1 MANAASALAAI
12 RDADLPHPHGPL
24 LEAFVHEFV
33 DNERAASY
41 LLQRCSADPG
51 SGGLTAFLT
60 DWIEL
65 ISAFSSNVVDRVHDR
80 RVIIDITAR
89 DGAKCGISGLPGSL
103 LDPLIV
109 VRIFSGI
116 NRQLSPS
123 QHEMLAAFLTP
134 SLRDWALHA
143 DTGDGYQN
151 LWLVRRSA
159 AEAFLR
165 GYVRLKFRDD
175 RKYMVCINRACG
187 HPPPGIL
194 DELPNLRTA
203 SFTDHPPS
211 GNYLYGPTCGL
222 GVQRLPFGLYLKKRS
237 LEDYGTLKNEYRAL
251 ELVRRHT
258 DVPVPRPL
266 DLVSDDKRSY
276 LLTSAVPGCH
286 VGLRINNMSDEE
298 VSSLVRD
305 LRRWLEHIRSIPKR
319 VAPEYE
325 ISNAAG
331 EGCYD
336 FRILAGVDCPDT
348 RGVIFGP
355 YKNEDDFNSILQ
367 CGALPDVAH
376 RAGHKIVFTHGD
388 INMHNVMV
396 KDGKLSGIV
405 DWECA
410 GWYPE
415 YWEYTKA
422 HYVTKHHW
430 HWRKMV
436 DEAFRE
442 LGDYRDELATEK
454 KLWEYC
460 F

>member
-1 MANAASALAAI
+1 MPFS
-12 RDADLPHPHGPL
+12 
-24 LEAFVHEFV
+24 
-33 DNERAASY
+33 
-41 LLQRCSADPG
+41 
-51 SGGLTAFLT
+51 LTK
-60 DWIEL
+60 D
-65 ISAFSSNVVDRVHDR
+65 
-80 RVIIDITAR
+80 
-89 DGAKCGISGLPGSL
+89 
-103 LDPLIV
+103 
-109 VRIFSGI
+109 
-116 NRQLSPS
+116 Q
-123 QHEMLAAFLTP
+123 
-134 SLRDWALHA
+134 
-143 DTGDGYQN
+143 
-151 LWLVRRSA
+151 
-159 AEAFLR
+159 
-165 GYVRLKFRDD
+165 
-175 RKYMVCINRACG
+175 YMVCINRACG

-211 GNYLYGPTCGL
+211 GMAVPSRQAFQILGHFSEPLRWTFVAQEITEKRARPPASPRLTLSILRPLIELWIAFVAFICSRAPAALRVATYLHLARIGNYLYGPTCGL